1 MALSCSL
8 PYFGRLQSEVTYVY
22 RGRGTRVVSTM
33 CMIRRVKSGILDN
46 ESKKSECHSHANI
59 GNYVSGSTINYA
71 TFMVLTSNILN
82 LKIVKTRNTRQL
94 AKGDETCGYVSVR
107 VSVCMCMCVCVPCVW
122 ALSRSRRGRW
132 QFRSRQCS
140 YLRWGI
146 RCAPN
151 GREGGGVTDML
162 QMFYDT
168 NKALDAVLMVMTTP
182 HKKTI
187 IIST

>member
-8 PYFGRLQSEVTYVY
+8 PNFGRLQSEVTYVY

-82 LKIVKTRNTRQL
+82 LKIVRTRNTRQL
-94 AKGDETCGYVSVR
+94 AKGDETCMYVSVR
-107 VSVCMCMCVCVPCVW
+107 VSVCRCVCVC
-122 ALSRSRRGRW
+122 A
-132 QFRSRQCS
+132 
-140 YLRWGI
+140 YLVFELYLVAGEDDGSFVVDNVRIFVEVFVAHLMG
-146 RCAPN
+146 
-151 GREGGGVTDML
+151 GKEGGLLTC
-162 QMFYDT
+162 FRCF
-168 NKALDAVLMVMTTP
+168 
-182 HKKTI
+182 TI
-187 IIST
+187 QTRHWMQFLWWWQLHTRRLS